1 MTETTETTVTK
12 VVDPRIA
19 ETAAKQKVVA
29 AAIKKLVTINE
40 RAAAADAAAA
50 AASKQMVAVLNGET
64 SKGEQDVSL
73 LLKERTKQQKLST
86 KIRNS
91 AGIYARDAVN
101 GAADLQAFVAEL
113 TKGIELAEDSDEPK
127 LGDDEEEEVES
138 EEEEIDA

>member
-1 MTETTETTVTK
+1 MTTETTK

-64 SKGEQDVSL
+64 SEGEQDVSL
-73 LLKERTKQQKLST
+73 LLKERTKQQKLAA
-86 KIRNS
+86 KIRDS

-113 TKGIELAEDSDEPK
+113 TKDIELAADSDEPK
-127 LGDDEEEEVES
+127 LGDDEEPVDTD
-138 EEEEIDA
+138 EEEETEIDA

>member
-1 MTETTETTVTK
+1 M
-12 VVDPRIA
+12 
-19 ETAAKQKVVA
+19 A

-64 SKGEQDVSL
+64 SEGEQDVSL
-73 LLKERTKQQKLST
+73 LLKEERTKQQKLST

-101 GAADLQAFVAEL
+101 GAKP
-113 TKGIELAEDSDEPK
+113 TCKPSWP
-127 LGDDEEEEVES
+127 S
-138 EEEEIDA
+138 